1 MATAAC
7 VPSRLLAEG
16 PGHHRLELS
25 GPHWYAAYTHAN
37 HEKKAAAHLLQ
48 RGVEH
53 FLPTYTSIRRWKDR
67 RVRLEMPL
75 FPGYVFVQVARR
87 DLHPVVQTPGIA
99 YVVSFNGQPAALP
112 AEQIHQLRH
121 GLSQMRFEPH
131 RFVAA
136 GRRVRILSGP
146 LQGSEGILM
155 RVKNTCRVVLSVKL
169 IQRSVAVE
177 VDWADLELMR
187 G

>member
-1 MATAAC
+1 
-7 VPSRLLAEG
+7 
-16 PGHHRLELS
+16 
-25 GPHWYAAYTHAN
+25 
-37 HEKKAAAHLLQ
+37 
-48 RGVEH
+48 
-53 FLPTYTSIRRWKDR
+53 
-67 RVRLEMPL
+67 MPL
-75 FPGYVFVQVARR
+75 FPGYVFVYIARR
-87 DLHPVVQTPGIA
+87 DCLRVLHSPGIA

-112 AEQIHQLRH
+112 AEQIQQLRH
-121 GLSQMRFEPH
+121 SLTQMSVQPH

-155 RVKNTCRVVLSVKL
+155 RVKNTCRVVLSVEL

-177 VDWADLELMR
+177 VDWANLELMR

>member
-1 MATAAC
+1 MATAAI
-7 VPSRLLAEG
+7 VSSPPLAEES
-16 PGHHRLELS
+16 GHHRLEFS
-25 GPHWYAAYTHAN
+25 APQWYAAYTHAN
-37 HEKKAAAHLLQ
+37 HEKKAATHLLQ
-48 RGVEH
+48 RGIEH

-75 FPGYVFVQVARR
+75 FPGYVFVQVAPS
-87 DLHPVVQTPGIA
+87 DFLPVLHTPGIA

-121 GLSQMRFEPH
+121 GLSQMRVEPH

-146 LQGSEGILM
+146 LQGAEGILM

-177 VDWADLELMR
+177 VDWADLELVR
-187 G
+187 D